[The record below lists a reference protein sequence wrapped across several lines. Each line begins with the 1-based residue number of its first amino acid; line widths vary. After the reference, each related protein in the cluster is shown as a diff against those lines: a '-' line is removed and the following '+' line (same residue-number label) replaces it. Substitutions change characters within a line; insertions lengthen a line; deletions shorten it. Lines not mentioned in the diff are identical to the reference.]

1 MAEDPTEDI
10 RREMAES
17 INANAADDRA
27 ALEKNVG
34 RTWTTE
40 ELVRDFEV
48 LGFLAPF
55 VVVKRRVDGKK
66 GSLTFQ
72 HHPRYYFTFRED
84 QE

>member
-17 INANAADDRA
+17 INANAVDSRA

-84 QE
+84 Q